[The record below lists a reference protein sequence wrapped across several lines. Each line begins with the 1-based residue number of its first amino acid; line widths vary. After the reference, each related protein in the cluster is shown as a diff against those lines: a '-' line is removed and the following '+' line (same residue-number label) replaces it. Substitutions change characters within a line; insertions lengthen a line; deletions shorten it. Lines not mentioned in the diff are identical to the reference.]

1 MVNPQACSPSHA
13 DGNTPRRPRVWV
25 IGLDGVPW
33 TLLQPWMDAGY
44 LPTLARLQ
52 AGGAWGSLSSTLQF
66 LTAVAWSSFITGL
79 NPGKHGI
86 FDFARRIPGS
96 YEQELTNAAQRSGR
110 SLWRLLSDAGRRV
123 GVVNVPMT
131 FPPEPVNGFLI
142 AGLDTPG
149 LDSAYTYPPEL
160 KAEVRDVHFIAIS
173 TIGKS
178 HAAYLAE
185 TLEGIDRR
193 FELLWRTLDREP
205 LDFYMWVEME
215 TDAIQHCSWH
225 LLTDPTRP
233 GHDAILQV
241 YRRIDRH
248 LERLVATLPA
258 DVTLIVMSDHGAGP
272 IAKTVYLDRWLA
284 QQGWLRYRRATGL
297 ADRMRHLARVGVRQ
311 SLYLAQR
318 FLPVGVK
325 GFLKRFR
332 GAHAAVE
339 TFIDKAEVDWAHT
352 VAYAVGN
359 LGNINLN
366 IRGRD
371 PQGVIPPDQVE
382 EVIAALSRAL
392 YALRDP
398 DTGEPMVAQVLR
410 REEVY
415 TGDMVDRAPDLLIRW
430 TDDKYLAVKD
440 YEGRP
445 DGPIFGHKQ
454 KFGRHGAAY
463 ALDQTG
469 THIREG
475 ICMFYGYGV
484 RPGAR
489 LHQAQLLDLTPTILY
504 LLDVPIP
511 QAMDG
516 RILTEVLDPTVITWP
531 PRYESEA
538 HELRRGGDFEWTA
551 ADEEALRAR
560 LQSLGY
566 VA

>member
-1 MVNPQACSPSHA
+1 MS
-13 DGNTPRRPRVWV
+13 RPRVWV

-33 TLLQPWMDAGY
+33 SLLQPWIDAGH

-52 AGGAWGSLSSTLQF
+52 AGGAWGSLSSPLQF

-96 YEQELTNAAQRSGR
+96 YEQELTNAAHRAGR
-110 SLWRLLSDAGRRV
+110 SLWRILSDAGRRV

-142 AGLDTPG
+142 SGLDTPG

-160 KAEVRDVHFIAIS
+160 KAEVRDVHFIAVS

-185 TLEGIDRR
+185 TLDGIDKR
-193 FELLWRTLDREP
+193 FELLWRTIDREP

-225 LLTDPTRP
+225 LLDDPTQP

-241 YRRIDRH
+241 YRRIDHH
-248 LERLVATLPA
+248 LARLVAALPP

-284 QQGWLRYRRATGL
+284 QQGWLHYRRATGPS
-297 ADRMRHLARVGVRQ
+297 DRLRHLARVGLRQ
-311 SLYLAQR
+311 TLYLAQR

-339 TFIDKAEVDWAHT
+339 TFIDKAEVDWSRT
-352 VAYAVGN
+352 VAYATGN

-366 IRGRD
+366 IKGRD
-371 PQGVIPPDQVE
+371 PQGVI
-382 EVIAALSRAL
+382 
-392 YALRDP
+392 
-398 DTGEPMVAQVLR
+398 
-410 REEVY
+410 
-415 TGDMVDRAPDLLIRW
+415 
-430 TDDKYLAVKD
+430 
-440 YEGRP
+440 
-445 DGPIFGHKQ
+445 
-454 KFGRHGAAY
+454 
-463 ALDQTG
+463 
-469 THIREG
+469 
-475 ICMFYGYGV
+475 
-484 RPGAR
+484 
-489 LHQAQLLDLTPTILY
+489 
-504 LLDVPIP
+504 
-511 QAMDG
+511 
-516 RILTEVLDPTVITWP
+516 
-531 PRYESEA
+531 
-538 HELRRGGDFEWTA
+538 
-551 ADEEALRAR
+551 
-560 LQSLGY
+560 
-566 VA
+566 